1 MKPSEYL
8 DLVREEMNL
17 PSDYALQGPL
27 GLSKQQLSRYRKNAD
42 VFSDEVASRVAIL
55 CGLAPWRVL
64 VDMHIE
70 RAKSPELR
78 NTWQNMAGMMEKF
91 ADASE
96 KISESFKRLLLG
108 HGPHETKVSCANR

>member
-8 DLVREEMNL
+8 DKVRGELNL

-42 VFSDEVASRVAIL
+42 VFSDEVAMRVASL
-55 CGLAPWRVL
+55 CGLEAWRVL

-70 RAKSPELR
+70 RAKSPEAR
-78 NTWQNMAGMMEKF
+78 SAWTGMMGMMEKF
-91 ADASE
+91 
-96 KISESFKRLLLG
+96 SESFRNLLLG
-108 HGPHETKVSCANR
+108 YGPHVASVSCANR